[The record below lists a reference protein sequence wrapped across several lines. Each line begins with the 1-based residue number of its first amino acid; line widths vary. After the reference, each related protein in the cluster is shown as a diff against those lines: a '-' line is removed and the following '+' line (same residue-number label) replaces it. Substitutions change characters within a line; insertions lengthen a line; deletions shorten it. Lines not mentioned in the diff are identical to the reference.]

1 MRLHELLEAYL
12 SLIEAAVVA
21 LPVYAESYV
30 EEILTS
36 ERINLHIRR
45 VALPYPNTEKLLS

>member
-12 SLIEAAVVA
+12 SLIEVAVVA

-30 EEILTS
+30 EEIITS
-36 ERINLHIRR
+36 ERINLRILR

>member
-30 EEILTS
+30 EEIITS
-36 ERINLHIRR
+36 ERINLRIRR

>member
-1 MRLHELLEAYL
+1 MRLHELLDAYL
-12 SLIEAAVVA
+12 SLIKAAVA
-21 LPVYAESYV
+21 TLPAYAESYV

-45 VALPYPNTEKLLS
+45 VAPPYPNTEKLLS